1 MVPFF
6 DEGDSVKVIS
16 EFSGFDE
23 YMWRNLKQGTNADL
37 QETDAELETKY
48 KKPIKPIKTRGGR
61 KFEIKAASS
70 TPAP

>member
-37 QETDAELETKY
+37 
-48 KKPIKPIKTRGGR
+48 
-61 KFEIKAASS
+61 
-70 TPAP
+70 